1 MSNLALH
8 TGYTDGCFC
17 LRMHVILERKYE
29 TWGKLLCQP
38 MVTMMHVHSLPLT
51 LAEVFVKQR
60 LYAGEWDVKAGVLSL
75 SHHDY

>member
-1 MSNLALH
+1 M
-8 TGYTDGCFC
+8 
-17 LRMHVILERKYE
+17 
-29 TWGKLLCQP
+29 WGKLLCQP

-60 LYAGEWDVKAGVLSL
+60 LYAGERDVKASVLSL